1 MVRLETENP
10 QTLHLLSLLLRERLQ
25 LSLSTPE
32 GQSRARKIKG
42 SAAFL
47 AEGMETRVVFEG
59 ERIHLGQS
67 QTGKIDVRAGGT
79 LAAFVALCRGRAR
92 VMNVVRRQVRV
103 RGNPLLLMKILP
115 LLRAFDDGAETT

>member
-10 QTLHLLSLLLRERLQ
+10 QTLHLLSLLLRERLE
-25 LSLSTPE
+25 LALGTPE
-32 GQSRARKIKG
+32 GQSRAKKIKG
-42 SAAFL
+42 KVSFV
-47 AEGMETRVVFEG
+47 AEGMECRVAFSG
-59 ERIHLGQS
+59 DLIHLGQS
-67 QTGKIDVRAGGT
+67 TETKADVRAGGT

-115 LLRAFDDGAETT
+115 LLRAFDDGAEAT